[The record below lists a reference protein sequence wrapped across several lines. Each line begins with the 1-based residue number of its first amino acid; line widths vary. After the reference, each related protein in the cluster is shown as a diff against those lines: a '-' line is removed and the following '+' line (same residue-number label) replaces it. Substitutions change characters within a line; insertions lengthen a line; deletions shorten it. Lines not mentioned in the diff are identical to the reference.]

1 MTITKRAMLSRG
13 VSVIRKKTLIINLPG
28 SKKAVEESVSFII
41 DQLPHGLDTL
51 RENTEDCG
59 RN

>member
-1 MTITKRAMLSRG
+1 MLSRG

-28 SKKAVEESVSFII
+28 SKKAVEESLSFII